1 MIPVIPATLETVE
14 IVLNEL
20 ETAAVEPLIALLMVA
35 CSMYT
40 FSITFLTLVK
50 PRTTVAPVFASLKKL
65 SQPYGSPDPPPFVCC
80 YQPKCFTQ

>member
-1 MIPVIPATLETVE
+1 MIPGIPATLETVE
-14 IVLNEL
+14 IVLNGL

-40 FSITFLTLVK
+40 FSITFLALVK

-65 SQPYGSPDPPPFVCC
+65 SQPYGSPAHFPWFVP
-80 YQPKCFTQ
+80 YPGLTG